1 VTSVAAPVLRRVFL
15 TPDGVRQPPKQVAH
29 IGHLIRPE
37 ASILGSVRATITVQ
51 TEPPPY
57 KYVMVEG
64 PVVVLPEQRDDYAM
78 ASRLP
83 GPKLG
88 SGTPRAIRA
97 RP

>member
-1 VTSVAAPVLRRVFL
+1 M
-15 TPDGVRQPPKQVAH
+15 
-29 IGHLIRPE
+29 
-37 ASILGSVRATITVQ
+37 TVQ

-88 SGTPRAIRA
+88 SGTPRTSEHVRVGHHSLDAGEFA
-97 RP
+97 HL